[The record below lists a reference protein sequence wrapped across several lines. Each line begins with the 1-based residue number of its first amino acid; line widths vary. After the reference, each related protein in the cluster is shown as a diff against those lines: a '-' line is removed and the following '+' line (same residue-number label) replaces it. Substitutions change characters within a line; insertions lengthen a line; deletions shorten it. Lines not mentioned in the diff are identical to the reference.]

1 MAYEKD
7 IVEDLLDSSPP
18 PPEYVDSSDA
28 ESIDSIC
35 QNAHFVAF

>member
-1 MAYEKD
+1 MTYEKD

-18 PPEYVDSSDA
+18 PPEYIDSSDA

-35 QNAHFVAF
+35 WNADFVYF